1 MVKVRGKG
9 LGYVALQD
17 IEPGVLLISEAPI
30 LVSAL
35 SNCGW
40 KQRNKGVHH
49 LKFKIKMLIPP
60 GCHPD
65 GRGALLRGKHRRY
78 QAVLRVI
85 MIKNHQ

>member
-40 KQRNKGVHH
+40 KQRSKGVHH
-49 LKFKIKMLIPP
+49 LKL
-60 GCHPD
+60 
-65 GRGALLRGKHRRY
+65 Y
-78 QAVLRVI
+78 QDFPRLSS
-85 MIKNHQ
+85 

>member
-30 LVSAL
+30 LVSFKL
-35 SNCGW
+35 W
-40 KQRNKGVHH
+40 VETKEQRS
-49 LKFKIKMLIPP
+49 PP
-60 GCHPD
+60 FEIISRCSGCHPD

-85 MIKNHQ
+85 IIKNHQ